1 MRVKATREGLVGQT
15 TASGYV
21 IDTIVPFV
29 ALPSTRAVHRLVRL
43 NNPATQKTTYAVVL
57 DVGPWNEHDDAYVF
71 GGSRPQ
77 AETGTTHA
85 VGGQTAPESTWENG
99 SGKSW
104 AWLTI
109 QMWNGSSCCYEHREG
124 PEHQTPSAV
133 LCEFLFL

>member
-71 GGSRPQ
+71 GGARPQ
-77 AETGTTHA
+77 AESGIDTRGRRT
-85 VGGQTAPESTWENG
+85 NG
-99 SGKSW
+99 AGIDLGERVWKELGMVDNSDVEW
-104 AWLTI
+104 
-109 QMWNGSSCCYEHREG
+109 
-124 PEHQTPSAV
+124 
-133 LCEFLFL
+133 EFLLL